1 MIMMENMEHLHY
13 VALAYLAATVVIL
26 FLVLQSLF
34 AAVRVQRALEADT
47 QKDKADAKGDET

>member
-1 MIMMENMEHLHY
+1 MIDNMEHLHY

-34 AAVRVQRALEADT
+34 AAIATQRAL
-47 QKDKADAKGDET
+47 DAAEPKPPAGDKGDAS